1 MMRRWMIL
9 VGLCTMLCSLPPYPL
24 HAASE
29 LRFGVYTTDKPTAMV
44 KKLRPILNALET
56 DLSQRLGEPVTIRM
70 QVARDYTQ
78 GMQDLLTGKVD
89 IARLGPA
96 SYVQAKAANPR
107 IRILAMENHRGGKT
121 FHGVICVHAD
131 STIHQ
136 ARDLK
141 DKRFAFGNA
150 RSTFGRYLSQQYLL
164 DHGLTAS
171 DLAGFAFLGR
181 HDKVGEAVG
190 AGEFDAGALKENTF
204 DKLVR
209 QGVPLRALTKLP
221 IVTRPW
227 VARSGFPEPLYRAVQ
242 DALFQ
247 LKPPRELKAL
257 KKDGFLPGHDADY
270 DGIRAA
276 MARAAAFDPH
286 GVMAAE

>member
-1 MMRRWMIL
+1 MMRRWML
-9 VGLCTMLCSLPPYPL
+9 LGGLCLLLCSLLPHPL

-56 DLSQRLGEPVTIRM
+56 DLSQRLGEPVTIRL
-70 QVARDYTQ
+70 QVARDYAQ
-78 GMQDLLTGKVD
+78 GLQDLVTGKVD
-89 IARLGPA
+89 IARLGAA
-96 SYVQAKAANPR
+96 SYIKAKTANPQ
-107 IRILAMENHRGGKT
+107 IKILAMENHRGGKT
-121 FHGVICVHAD
+121 FPGVICVHAD
-131 STIHQ
+131 NAIRQ

-141 DKRFAFGNA
+141 GKRFAFGNA

-171 DLAGFAFLGR
+171 DLSGFAFLGR
-181 HDKVGEAVG
+181 HDKVGEAGG
-190 AGEFDAGALKENTF
+190 AGEFDAGALKESTF
-204 DKLVR
+204 NKLVR
-209 QGVPLRALTKLP
+209 QGVPLRALAKLP

-227 VARSGFPEPLYRAVQ
+227 VVRHGIPEPLYRAMR
-242 DALFQ
+242 DALLQ
-247 LKPPRELKAL
+247 LKSPKALKAL

-286 GVMAAE
+286 GIMAAE

>member
-1 MMRRWMIL
+1 MMGRWML
-9 VGLCTMLCSLPPYPL
+9 LGGLCTVLCSLSPHLL

-44 KKLRPILNALET
+44 KKLRPLLNALET

-70 QVARDYTQ
+70 QAARDYAQ
-78 GMQDLLTGKVD
+78 GLQDLVTGKVD
-89 IARLGPA
+89 MARLGPA
-96 SYVQAKAANPR
+96 SYVRAKAANPQ

-131 STIHQ
+131 SAIHQ
-136 ARDLK
+136 VRDLK
-141 DKRFAFGNA
+141 GKRFAFGNA
-150 RSTFGRYLSQQYLL
+150 HSTFGRYLSQQYLL

-190 AGEFDAGALKENTF
+190 AGGFDAGALKENTF

-209 QGVPLRALTKLP
+209 QGVPLRALAKLP

-242 DALFQ
+242 DALLQ
-247 LKPPRELKAL
+247 LKAPKALKAL
-257 KKDGFLPGHDADY
+257 KKDGFLLGRDADY
-270 DGIRAA
+270 DGIRAS
-276 MARAAAFDPH
+276 MARAAVFDPH
-286 GVMAAE
+286 GVMAVE

>member
-1 MMRRWMIL
+1 
-9 VGLCTMLCSLPPYPL
+9 
-24 HAASE
+24 
-29 LRFGVYTTDKPTAMV
+29 
-44 KKLRPILNALET
+44 
-56 DLSQRLGEPVTIRM
+56 M
-70 QVARDYTQ
+70 QVARDYAQ
-78 GMQDLLTGKVD
+78 GLQDLVTGKVD
-89 IARLGPA
+89 VARLGAA
-96 SYVQAKAANPR
+96 SYVRAKAANPQ
-107 IRILAMENHRGGKT
+107 IKILAMENHRGGKT

-131 STIHQ
+131 SPIHH

-141 DKRFAFGNA
+141 GKRFAFGNA
-150 RSTFGRYLSQQYLL
+150 RSTFGHYLSQQYLL
-164 DHGLTAS
+164 DHGLSVS

-190 AGEFDAGALKENTF
+190 AGGFDAGALKESTF

-209 QGVPLRALTKLP
+209 QGVPLRALAKLP

-227 VARSGFPEPLYRAVQ
+227 VARGGFPGPLYRAIQ
-242 DALFQ
+242 DALLQ
-247 LKPPRELKAL
+247 LKAPKAVKAL
-257 KKDGFLPGHDADY
+257 KKDGFLLGHDADY